1 MALRTQTPTAPNEW
15 IYQDRE
21 EDRYFTTFVHLGKE
35 EPEWAECTNEEKLE
49 WEEAHKPEEP
59 IEEVPAEEVTEEVT
73 E

>member
-15 IYQDRE
+15 LYQDRG

-35 EPEWAECTNEEKLE
+35 EPMWAECTEAEKLA

-59 IEEVPAEEVTEEVT
+59 QEAEVVE
-73 E
+73 